1 MCSEV
6 SSSLNCLLLDR
17 FGAAK
22 ACWCVGNAYTEMEQ
36 HTEAYIF
43 TCKHLELAMQVSVL
57 CVGMCVCVCEVMEAH
72 HTTPLN
78 PPLSVTFHHHFNH
91 ASVTHA
97 MRDTTLQLSLRSP
110 INASPYIS
118 FGVTLIINK

>member
-57 CVGMCVCVCEVMEAH
+57 CVGMCVYVCEVMEAH

-78 PPLSVTFHHHFNH
+78 PPLYFNH
-91 ASVTHA
+91 ASMTHA
-97 MRDTTLQLSLRSP
+97 MRDTTLQMSLRSP
-110 INASPYIS
+110 IHTSPYMADGFTTNVS
-118 FGVTLIINK
+118 SP